1 MFFSGAG
8 VTGRRWL
15 PGTRRGQSP
24 VIRQGGR
31 GRSRV
36 PRLCGPP
43 GPARASLQGERLVG
57 TKLVSVDGRLDGDPA
72 EWSHWRDLM
81 HHSSRCPEGRRAGA
95 WALEVLEEELGRDW
109 LSRMLQ
115 VEHDVIPE
123 VKMAWFHGPAFVDLV
138 AMALALARCRNV
150 PGYAKVRDAM
160 SNDLRDD
167 VRFHGLLQLEV
178 ASVGLAGGHAAVFEE
193 WRRPSAAPV
202 DVVVRIDVAELA
214 VETRVVFIDQ
224 SMRVGR
230 ELSDRLS
237 DAMHRLSFGYGV
249 QFAGCEK
256 PMGSI
261 SDALTANDV
270 EGILSSIEKAAALAK
285 EEHRPVTV
293 EHQLVDLRCLPM
305 SSAESGMGYEMPAG
319 TGRGLDR
326 TALILQDKAGQ
337 MGKSGARWLRI
348 DLLDGTFGFS
358 TWSRLRFPTRVG
370 AIAAF
375 VTDALKDAPHVRGA
389 VVSSGALPCYG
400 FLDEQS
406 TRNGSTFGLRRRVDV
421 YRGRETV
428 IVPFLEGASSEGEAW
443 CGLYDAEP
451 GAMTIA
457 LADFD
462 LPPLEVLTQVGE
474 VVT

>member
-1 MFFSGAG
+1 M
-8 VTGRRWL
+8 
-15 PGTRRGQSP
+15 Q
-24 VIRQGGR
+24 
-31 GRSRV
+31 
-36 PRLCGPP
+36 
-43 GPARASLQGERLVG
+43 
-57 TKLVSVDGRLDGDPA
+57 
-72 EWSHWRDLM
+72 
-81 HHSSRCPEGRRAGA
+81 HSSRCPEGRRAGA
-95 WALEVLEEELGRDW
+95 WALEVLEEELGQDW
-109 LSRMLQ
+109 LSRVLQ

-123 VKMAWFHGPAFVDLV
+123 IKMSWFHGPAFVGLL
-138 AMALALARCRNV
+138 AMALALARCRKV

-167 VRFHGLLQLEV
+167 IRFHGLLQLEV
-178 ASVGLAGGHAAVFEE
+178 TSLGLARGHAAVFEE
-193 WRRPSAAPV
+193 RRRPSGAPV
-202 DVVVRIDVAELA
+202 DVVLRTDVAELA

-230 ELSDRLS
+230 ELSNRLS
-237 DAMHRLSFGYGV
+237 DAMHRLSFGCDV
-249 QFAGCEK
+249 QFAGCQK

-261 SDALTANDV
+261 SDTLTANDV

-293 EHQLVDLRCLPM
+293 EHPLVDLRCLPM
-305 SSAESGMGYEMPAG
+305 SSAESGMGYEIPAG

-337 MGKSGARWLRI
+337 MGKSGAGWLRI

-358 TWSRLRFPTRVG
+358 TWSQLRFPTRVS

-375 VTDALKDAPHVRGA
+375 VTDALKDAAHVRGV

-406 TRNGSTFGLRRRVDV
+406 TRHGSTFGLRRRVDV

-428 IVPFLEGASSEGEAW
+428 VVPFLEGAFSEAEAW
-443 CGLYDAEP
+443 RGLYDAEP
-451 GAMTIA
+451 GTMTAA
-457 LADFD
+457 LADFG
-462 LPPLEVLTQVGE
+462 LAPLEVLTRAGE